1 MKSKILT
8 IDERWDKNL
17 IETAVIPAAGLG
29 TRFYPITEFIPKE
42 LLPVADKPCIHYIV
56 KEACNAGIKN
66 IVIIISERK
75 KMLKDYFS
83 FGQSYLEKLYKYC
96 SEETINEIEDFKS
109 NLNFY
114 FINQDKPLG
123 LGHAILCAEDIVSK
137 NPFAIILPD
146 DLLISKKESELS
158 RMIKSFNQNNANY
171 FTIKHLNKSEISSYG
186 IISTDEDINAID
198 EIVKINKI
206 VEKPQL
212 EKAPSDYGV
221 IGRYIV
227 NPEIFEAI
235 KNTKPGALGEIQLT
249 DSLNEMINNNIATYG
264 YKISSARYDCGTPK
278 GLSEAT
284 YKLSKLI

>member
-17 IETAVIPAAGLG
+17 IDTAVIPAAGLG

-56 KEACNAGIKN
+56 KEAYDAGIKN
-66 IVIIISERK
+66 IVIVISDRK
-75 KMLKDYFS
+75 KILKNYFS
-83 FGQSYLEKLYKYC
+83 FEQSFIENLYKYC
-96 SEETINEIEDFKS
+96 SEQTINEIEEFKS
-109 NLNFY
+109 NLSFY
-114 FINQDKPLG
+114 YINQDKPLG

-158 RMIKSFNQNNANY
+158 RMIKSFNQNNANF

-186 IISTDEDINAID
+186 IISTDIDIEYN

-206 VEKPQL
+206 VEKPHL
-212 EKAPSDYGV
+212 DEAPSDYGV

-235 KNTKPGALGEIQLT
+235 KNTKPGVLGEIQLT

-264 YKISSARYDCGTPK
+264 YKISSTRYDCGTPK
-278 GLSEAT
+278 GLSEAS
-284 YKLSKLI
+284 YNLSKSV

>member
-1 MKSKILT
+1 LKSKILT

-17 IETAVIPAAGLG
+17 IDTAVIPAAGLG

-83 FGQSYLEKLYKYC
+83 FGQSYVEKLYKYC
-96 SEETINEIEDFKS
+96 SEETFNEIEDFKS

-123 LGHAILCAEDIVSK
+123 LGHAILCAKDIVSK
-137 NPFAIILPD
+137 NPFAIMLPD

-158 RMIKSFNQNNANY
+158 RMIKSFNHNNANY

-186 IISTDEDINAID
+186 IISTDEDINAND

-206 VEKPQL
+206 IEKPQIQD
-212 EKAPSDYGV
+212 APSDYGV

-227 NPEIFEAI
+227 NPEIFDAI

-249 DSLNEMINNNIATYG
+249 DSLNEMINNNITTYG
-264 YKISSARYDCGTPK
+264 YKIFSTRYDCGTPK

>member
-1 MKSKILT
+1 
-8 IDERWDKNL
+8 
-17 IETAVIPAAGLG
+17 
-29 TRFYPITEFIPKE
+29 
-42 LLPVADKPCIHYIV
+42 
-56 KEACNAGIKN
+56 
-66 IVIIISERK
+66 
-75 KMLKDYFS
+75 
-83 FGQSYLEKLYKYC
+83 
-96 SEETINEIEDFKS
+96 
-109 NLNFY
+109 
-114 FINQDKPLG
+114 
-123 LGHAILCAEDIVSK
+123 
-137 NPFAIILPD
+137 
-146 DLLISKKESELS
+146 
-158 RMIKSFNQNNANY
+158 MIKSFNQNNANY

-186 IISTDEDINAID
+186 IISTDEDINVID

-278 GLSEAT
+278 GLSEAS
-284 YKLSKLI
+284 YNLSKLI